1 MPTTQSNFSLQ
12 AQPTVRNGQRAAW
25 ILGLTSL
32 TLLAALAAYLS
43 PLQPDILA
51 LQFSFDQASFQA
63 ILAAWK
69 PEGVLRYRSHLPIDY
84 GLLLC
89 YGAFG
94 YVLASKTAIFT
105 KFSPATEMLMRWVM
119 PLAALCDGVENS
131 LHWRFTSGVQQADS
145 ALYLVSG
152 ISSALKC
159 VLLGAFL
166 VSMLIALAKPAQ
178 ARS

>member
-1 MPTTQSNFSLQ
+1 MSSIPSNFSHQ
-12 AQPTVRNGQRAAW
+12 PQPTVRNGQRAAW

-51 LQFSFDQASFQA
+51 LQFTFDQASFQA
-63 ILAAWK
+63 ILEAWK

-105 KFSPATEMLMRWVM
+105 KFSPATERWLPWVM
-119 PLAALCDGVENS
+119 PLAALCDAVENS
-131 LHWRFTSGVQQADS
+131 LHWRFTSGLQQAES
-145 ALYLVSG
+145 SLYLVAG
-152 ISSALKC
+152 ISATLKC
-159 VLLGAFL
+159 ALLGVFL
-166 VSMLIALAKPAQ
+166 VSVLIALAKPATV
-178 ARS
+178 RS